1 MKTISISDSVVISLA
16 LRSEIRRNIKRYK
29 LAVELGLCTSVYLE
43 EIRDLIHAYNAVN
56 SVPFDVTADVFLFSI
71 LK

>member
-1 MKTISISDSVVISLA
+1 MKIISISDSVVISLA
-16 LRSEIRRNIKRYK
+16 LRSEIRRNIKSYK